1 MELTGNVAGII
12 KLLGGGEGSTVTIE
26 PMISSGLQIAKVT
39 IDGDELY
46 LYIPT
51 PQDVDVDAVLSSGTK
66 IAEIT
71 LNDDTIEI
79 YAPSPTNVT
88 VTPAINSGT
97 KIADISVNG
106 VNKEL
111 YAPGGGG
118 VVYSLTE
125 HIVGKW
131 LDGRD
136 IYERTY
142 NIGSL
147 SIGPIGTA
155 LTSFIDN
162 HSDIDSILS
171 INAISLTEKSSISL
185 MSFIS
190 SYTNDI
196 FAYAYRSDNWEYITL
211 KYIKSN

>member
-12 KLLGGGEGSTVTIE
+12 KMLGGGEGSNVTIE
-26 PMISSGLQIAKVT
+26 PLVTSGLQIAKVT
-39 IDGDELY
+39 IDEEVMY

-51 PQDVDVDAVLSSGTK
+51 PQDADVDAVLTSGTK

-71 LNDDTIEI
+71 INNEVVEI
-79 YAPSPTNVT
+79 FAPSPTNVS
-88 VTPAINSGT
+88 VTPALQSGT

-106 VNKEL
+106 VNIPI
-111 YAPGGGG
+111 YAPEGGG
-118 VVYSLTE
+118 VYSLTE

-142 NIGSL
+142 NVGSL
-147 SIGPIGTA
+147 TIGPDGTII
-155 LTSFIDN
+155 TSAVDN
-162 HSDIDSILS
+162 HNEISSILS
-171 INAISLTEKSSISL
+171 MNAISISEKSSTNLLSY
-185 MSFIS
+185 IS

-196 FAYAYRSDNWEYITL
+196 YAYTYRTDTWEYITL
-211 KYIKSN
+211 RYIKHS